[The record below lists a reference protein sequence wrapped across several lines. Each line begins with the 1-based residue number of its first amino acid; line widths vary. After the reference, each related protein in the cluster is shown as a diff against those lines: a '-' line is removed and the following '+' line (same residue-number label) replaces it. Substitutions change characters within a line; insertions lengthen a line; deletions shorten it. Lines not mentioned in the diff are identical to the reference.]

1 MRERRA
7 VVEGP
12 RAEARLAELL
22 REHEAR
28 TNAIANDT
36 LARAKAA
43 MRLDF

>member
-7 VVEGP
+7 VVDGP
-12 RAEARLAELL
+12 RAEARLVELL
-22 REHEAR
+22 HEHASR

-43 MRLDF
+43 IRLDL